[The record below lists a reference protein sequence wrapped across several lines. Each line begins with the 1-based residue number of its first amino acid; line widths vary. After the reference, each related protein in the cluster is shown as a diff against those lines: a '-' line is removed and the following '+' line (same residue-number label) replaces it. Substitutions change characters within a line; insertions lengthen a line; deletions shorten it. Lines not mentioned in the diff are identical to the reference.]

1 MENEEYNP
9 ELPNYYN
16 YKAKFSNK
24 LNLTFD
30 SIDLNTYNN
39 IYICVYDV
47 INKGKYPF
55 QRFILIND
63 IIDESLVL
71 PQLKFTKSYNSSFDI
86 LNYSKAILFGVLM
99 QSDFKMTDYEKF
111 DENLEFNGIY
121 DNDNN
126 LYLFYDITKCNIELN
141 DIEKNNNTVWL
152 ALIDEIV
159 NQKHLCN
166 MKINENVTK
175 FFKLN
180 DDFCFLLD
188 EKDNSYEIPIVSYV
202 GKPEKKLNFTYVFGE
217 TMSNK
222 NSILGPYYYFT
233 DYYNAFKDVVELK
246 DNAKTGIVR
255 FALFVGNT
263 KYYENLSND
272 DIDNSEI
279 KFQRLE
285 DESLNKS
292 IELLSMKL
300 SDHDGQWSKN
310 YDSAYLGYIEL
321 DNGTFLDK
329 RLIAIKEYNQQ
340 IPLSYHYVDK
350 RTYKND
356 YLIY

>member
-9 ELPNYYN
+9 ELPKYYN
-16 YKAKFSNK
+16 YKAKISNK
-24 LNLTFD
+24 LDLTLE
-30 SIDLNTYNN
+30 SIKDLNTYNN
-39 IYICVYDV
+39 IYMCVYDV
-47 INKGKYPF
+47 VNKGKYPF
-55 QRFILIND
+55 QRFILTND
-63 IIDESLVL
+63 IIYESLGF
-71 PQLKFTKSYNSSFDI
+71 PQLKFIKNDSGFDI
-86 LNYSKAILFGVLM
+86 LNYSKVILFGVLM
-99 QSDFKMTDYEKF
+99 QSDLNLTDYEKF

-121 DNDNN
+121 ENDNN

-141 DIEKNNNTVWL
+141 DIEKNNNTIWL

-159 NQKHLCN
+159 NHKHLCN
-166 MKINENVTK
+166 MKINKNVTK
-175 FFKLN
+175 FLKLN
-180 DDFCFLLD
+180 DDFCFLID
-188 EKDNSYEIPIVSYV
+188 ENESSYEIPIVSYV

-222 NSILGPYYYFT
+222 NNILGAFYYFT
-233 DYYNAFKDVVELK
+233 DYYNAFKDVVELEE
-246 DNAKTGIVR
+246 NAKAGVVR

-272 DIDNSEI
+272 NIDNSEI
-279 KFQRLE
+279 MFQRLE
-285 DESLNKS
+285 DENLDKS
-292 IELLSMKL
+292 IELLSMKI
-300 SDHDGQWSKN
+300 SDHDGHWSKN

-321 DNGTFLDK
+321 DNGSFLDK
-329 RLIAIKEYNQQ
+329 RLIAIKDYNQQ